1 MVTTQEEKLEVL
13 QTKLQ
18 DFIQNE
24 LLPYEQEHGL
34 NAEEDIPMEAIK
46 WARKRSRE
54 LGFYGINLPEKY
66 GGQEVSLKGL
76 CM

>member
-46 WARKRSRE
+46 WARKRSRNWAFTE
-54 LGFYGINLPEKY
+54 LT
-66 GGQEVSLKGL
+66 S
-76 CM
+76 